1 MAMETSG
8 TGNLRRNGK
17 SRSAYRTISEVSE
30 QIDVPAHVLRFWET
44 KFLQIKPL
52 KRGGGRRYYRPE
64 DVTLLK
70 TIREFLYSD
79 GYTIKGVQRL
89 LKDGLI
95 KSTPNQINTELDM
108 VPVTPE
114 VKTRNFS
121 KKNKNDVEEIIEELQ
136 DLKRLL
142 SEL

>member
-17 SRSAYRTISEVSE
+17 SRSAYRTISEVSNE
-30 QIDVPAHVLRFWET
+30 IDVPAHVLRFWET

-64 DVTLLK
+64 DVSLLK
-70 TIREFLYSD
+70 TIRQFLYSD

-95 KSTPNQINTELDM
+95 KTASNQMDTERNL
-108 VPVTPE
+108 VPAASEIETGS
-114 VKTRNFS
+114 FS
-121 KKNKNDVEEIIEELQ
+121 MQNKNEIKEIMEELKV
-136 DLKRLL
+136 LKRLL

>member
-17 SRSAYRTISEVSE
+17 SRSAYRTISEVSNE
-30 QIDVPAHVLRFWET
+30 IDVPADVLRFWET

-70 TIREFLYSD
+70 TIRQFLYSD

-95 KSTPNQINTELDM
+95 KTASNQIDTESNVL
-108 VPVTPE
+108 PVASEIET
-114 VKTRNFS
+114 VS
-121 KKNKNDVEEIIEELQ
+121 VSMQNKNEIKEIMEELKA
-136 DLKRLL
+136 LKRLL

>member
-17 SRSAYRTISEVSE
+17 SRSAYRTISEVSNE
-30 QIDVPAHVLRFWET
+30 IDVPAHVLRFWET

-70 TIREFLYSD
+70 TIRQFLYSD

-95 KSTPNQINTELDM
+95 KTASDHMNTE
-108 VPVTPE
+108 
-114 VKTRNFS
+114 RNLLPGAS
-121 KKNKNDVEEIIEELQ
+121 EIETGSLSMQNKNEIKEIMEELKV
-136 DLKRLL
+136 LKRLL

>member
-17 SRSAYRTISEVSE
+17 SRSAYRTISEVSDE
-30 QIDVPAHVLRFWET
+30 IEVPAHVLRFWET

-95 KSTPNQINTELDM
+95 KSAANQIDTELDM
-108 VPVTPE
+108 VPDTPDI
-114 VKTRNFS
+114 KAGSFS
-121 KKNKNDVEEIIEELQ
+121 KTNKNDVAEIIKQLQ

>member
-17 SRSAYRTISEVSE
+17 SRSAYRTISEVSNE
-30 QIDVPAHVLRFWET
+30 IDVPAHVLRFWET

-70 TIREFLYSD
+70 TIRQFLYSD

-95 KSTPNQINTELDM
+95 KTASNKMDTE
-108 VPVTPE
+108 
-114 VKTRNFS
+114 RNLEPAASGIETGKFS
-121 KKNKNDVEEIIEELQ
+121 MQEKNEIKEIMEELKV
-136 DLKRLL
+136 LKRLL

>member
-1 MAMETSG
+1 METSG

-17 SRSAYRTISEVSE
+17 SRSAYRTISEVSNE
-30 QIDVPAHVLRFWET
+30 IDVPAHVLRFWET

-70 TIREFLYSD
+70 TIRQFLYSD

-95 KSTPNQINTELDM
+95 KTESNQMDTERNV
-108 VPVTPE
+108 VPEASNIEAGSVSME
-114 VKTRNFS
+114 NRI
-121 KKNKNDVEEIIEELQ
+121 EIKQIMEELKA
-136 DLKRLL
+136 LKRLL

>member
-8 TGNLRRNGK
+8 PGNLRRNGK

-30 QIDVPAHVLRFWET
+30 EIDVPAHVLRFWET

-95 KSTPNQINTELDM
+95 KSASNQIDTELDM

-114 VKTRNFS
+114 VQTGNFS
-121 KKNKNDVEEIIEELQ
+121 KKNKNEVEEIIEELQ

>member
-17 SRSAYRTISEVSE
+17 SRSAYRTISEVSNE
-30 QIDVPAHVLRFWET
+30 IDVPAHVLRFWET

-64 DVTLLK
+64 DVALLK
-70 TIREFLYSD
+70 TIRQFLYSD

-95 KSTPNQINTELDM
+95 KTATNKRDTERNL
-108 VPVTPE
+108 VPKAPE
-114 VKTRNFS
+114 IETRSFS
-121 KKNKNDVEEIIEELQ
+121 IENKNEIKAIMEELKA
-136 DLKRLL
+136 LKRLL

>member
-17 SRSAYRTISEVSE
+17 SRSAYRTISEVSNE
-30 QIDVPAHVLRFWET
+30 IDVPAHVLRFWET

-70 TIREFLYSD
+70 TIRQFLYSD

-95 KSTPNQINTELDM
+95 KTASNQMDTERNL
-108 VPVTPE
+108 VPAESGIETGS
-114 VKTRNFS
+114 FS
-121 KKNKNDVEEIIEELQ
+121 MQNKNEIKEIMEELKV
-136 DLKRLL
+136 LKRLL
-142 SEL
+142 TEL

>member
-17 SRSAYRTISEVSE
+17 SRSAYRTISEVSNE
-30 QIDVPAHVLRFWET
+30 IDVPAHVLRFWET

-70 TIREFLYSD
+70 TIRQFLYSD

-95 KSTPNQINTELDM
+95 KTESNQMDTERNV
-108 VPVTPE
+108 VPEASQSETGSV
-114 VKTRNFS
+114 S
-121 KKNKNDVEEIIEELQ
+121 MQNKNEIKVIMEELKA
-136 DLKRLL
+136 LKRLL

>member
-17 SRSAYRTISEVSE
+17 SRSAYRTISEVSNE
-30 QIDVPAHVLRFWET
+30 IDVPAHVLRFWET

-70 TIREFLYSD
+70 TIRQFLYSD

-95 KSTPNQINTELDM
+95 KTASNQMDM
-108 VPVTPE
+108 ERNSVSEAPE
-114 VKTRNFS
+114 IEKES
-121 KKNKNDVEEIIEELQ
+121 LSMQNKNEIKEIMEELKV
-136 DLKRLL
+136 LKRLL

>member
-17 SRSAYRTISEVSE
+17 SRSAYRTISEVSNE
-30 QIDVPAHVLRFWET
+30 IDVPAHVLRFWET

-70 TIREFLYSD
+70 TIRQFLYSD

-95 KSTPNQINTELDM
+95 KTESNQMDTERNV
-108 VPVTPE
+108 VPEASNIEAGSVSMQN
-114 VKTRNFS
+114 RN
-121 KKNKNDVEEIIEELQ
+121 EIKQIMEELKA
-136 DLKRLL
+136 LKRLL

>member
-17 SRSAYRTISEVSE
+17 SRSAYRTISEVSNE
-30 QIDVPAHVLRFWET
+30 IDVPAHVLRFWET

-70 TIREFLYSD
+70 TIRQFLYSD

-95 KSTPNQINTELDM
+95 KTASDQMNTE
-108 VPVTPE
+108 
-114 VKTRNFS
+114 RNFLPGAS
-121 KKNKNDVEEIIEELQ
+121 EIETGSLSTQNKNEIEEIMEELKV
-136 DLKRLL
+136 LKRLL

>member
-17 SRSAYRTISEVSE
+17 SRSAYRTISEVSNE
-30 QIDVPAHVLRFWET
+30 IDVPAHVLMFWET

-70 TIREFLYSD
+70 TIRQFLYSD

-95 KSTPNQINTELDM
+95 KTA
-108 VPVTPE
+108 
-114 VKTRNFS
+114 
-121 KKNKNDVEEIIEELQ
+121 
-136 DLKRLL
+136 
-142 SEL
+142 

>member
-17 SRSAYRTISEVSE
+17 SRSAYRTISEVSNE
-30 QIDVPAHVLRFWET
+30 IDVPAHVLRFWET

-70 TIREFLYSD
+70 TIRQFLYSD

-95 KSTPNQINTELDM
+95 KTASDQMNTE
-108 VPVTPE
+108 
-114 VKTRNFS
+114 RNLLPGASEIETGSFS
-121 KKNKNDVEEIIEELQ
+121 MQNKNEIKEIMEELKV
-136 DLKRLL
+136 LKRLL

>member
-17 SRSAYRTISEVSE
+17 SRSAYRTISEVSNE
-30 QIDVPAHVLRFWET
+30 IDVPAHVLRFWET
-44 KFLQIKPL
+44 KFVQIKPL

-70 TIREFLYSD
+70 TIRQFLYSD

-95 KSTPNQINTELDM
+95 KTALDQMNTE
-108 VPVTPE
+108 
-114 VKTRNFS
+114 RNLLPGAS
-121 KKNKNDVEEIIEELQ
+121 EIETGSLSMQNKNEIEEIMEELKV
-136 DLKRLL
+136 LKRLL

>member
-17 SRSAYRTISEVSE
+17 SRSAYRTISEVSNE
-30 QIDVPAHVLRFWET
+30 IDVPAHVLRFWET

-64 DVTLLK
+64 DVSLLK
-70 TIREFLYSD
+70 TIRQFLYSD

-95 KSTPNQINTELDM
+95 KTASNQMDTERNL
-108 VPVTPE
+108 VPAESGIETGS
-114 VKTRNFS
+114 FS
-121 KKNKNDVEEIIEELQ
+121 MQNKNEIKEIMEELKV
-136 DLKRLL
+136 LKRLL

>member
-17 SRSAYRTISEVSE
+17 SRSAYRTISEVSNE
-30 QIDVPAHVLRFWET
+30 IDVPAHVLRFWET

-64 DVTLLK
+64 DVALLK
-70 TIREFLYSD
+70 TIRQFLYSD

-95 KSTPNQINTELDM
+95 KTATNKMDTERNL
-108 VPVTPE
+108 VPEAPE
-114 VKTRNFS
+114 IETGSFS
-121 KKNKNDVEEIIEELQ
+121 MQNKNEIKEIMEELKV
-136 DLKRLL
+136 LKRLL

>member
-17 SRSAYRTISEVSE
+17 SRSAYRTISEVSNE
-30 QIDVPAHVLRFWET
+30 IDVPAHVLRFWET

-64 DVTLLK
+64 DTERNLLPEAPKIEKGSFATQNK
-70 TIREFLYSD
+70 TE
-79 GYTIKGVQRL
+79 IK
-89 LKDGLI
+89 
-95 KSTPNQINTELDM
+95 QIM
-108 VPVTPE
+108 
-114 VKTRNFS
+114 
-121 KKNKNDVEEIIEELQ
+121 EELKA
-136 DLKRLL
+136 LKRLL

>member
-17 SRSAYRTISEVSE
+17 SRSAYRTISEVSNE
-30 QIDVPAHVLRFWET
+30 IDVPAHVLRFWET

-64 DVTLLK
+64 DVALLK
-70 TIREFLYSD
+70 TIRQFLYSD

-95 KSTPNQINTELDM
+95 KTASNQRDTE
-108 VPVTPE
+108 
-114 VKTRNFS
+114 RNLEPAAPGIETGSFS
-121 KKNKNDVEEIIEELQ
+121 MQDKNEIKEIMEELKV
-136 DLKRLL
+136 LKRLL

>member
-17 SRSAYRTISEVSE
+17 SRSAYRTISEVSNE
-30 QIDVPAHVLRFWET
+30 IDVPAHVLRFWET

-64 DVTLLK
+64 DVALLK
-70 TIREFLYSD
+70 TIRQFLYSD

-95 KSTPNQINTELDM
+95 KTESNQMDTERNV
-108 VPVTPE
+108 VPEASEIETGSV
-114 VKTRNFS
+114 S
-121 KKNKNDVEEIIEELQ
+121 MQNKNEIKEIMEELKA
-136 DLKRLL
+136 LKRLL

>member
-17 SRSAYRTISEVSE
+17 SRSAYRTISEVSNE
-30 QIDVPAHVLRFWET
+30 IDVPAHVLRFWET

-70 TIREFLYSD
+70 TIRQFLYSD

-95 KSTPNQINTELDM
+95 KTESKQMDTERNV
-108 VPVTPE
+108 VPEAAEIGTGSLSM
-114 VKTRNFS
+114 R
-121 KKNKNDVEEIIEELQ
+121 NKNEIKEIMEELKA
-136 DLKRLL
+136 LKRLL
-142 SEL
+142 AEL

>member
-17 SRSAYRTISEVSE
+17 SRSAYRTISEVSNE
-30 QIDVPAHVLRFWET
+30 IDVPAHVLRFWET

-70 TIREFLYSD
+70 TIRQFLYSD

-95 KSTPNQINTELDM
+95 KTASDQMNTE
-108 VPVTPE
+108 
-114 VKTRNFS
+114 RNLLPGAS
-121 KKNKNDVEEIIEELQ
+121 EIETGSLSTQNKNEIEEIMEELKV
-136 DLKRLL
+136 LKRLL

>member
-1 MAMETSG
+1 METSG
-8 TGNLRRNGK
+8 TSNLRRNGK
-17 SRSAYRTISEVSE
+17 SRSAYRTISEVSNE
-30 QIDVPAHVLRFWET
+30 IDVPAHVLRFWET

-70 TIREFLYSD
+70 TIRQFLYSD

-95 KSTPNQINTELDM
+95 KTEPNQMDTERNV
-108 VPVTPE
+108 VPETSEIETGSV
-114 VKTRNFS
+114 S
-121 KKNKNDVEEIIEELQ
+121 MQNKNEIKEIMEELKA
-136 DLKRLL
+136 LKRLL

>member
-17 SRSAYRTISEVSE
+17 SRSAYRTISEVSNE
-30 QIDVPAHVLRFWET
+30 IDVPAHVLRFWET

-70 TIREFLYSD
+70 TIRQFLYSD

-95 KSTPNQINTELDM
+95 KTASNQMDTERNL
-108 VPVTPE
+108 VPEAPKIEKGSFT
-114 VKTRNFS
+114 TRN
-121 KKNKNDVEEIIEELQ
+121 KTEIKQIMEELKA
-136 DLKRLL
+136 LKRLL

>member
-1 MAMETSG
+1 M
-8 TGNLRRNGK
+8 
-17 SRSAYRTISEVSE
+17 Y
-30 QIDVPAHVLRFWET
+30 
-44 KFLQIKPL
+44 
-52 KRGGGRRYYRPE
+52 KRQ
-64 DVTLLK
+64 
-70 TIREFLYSD
+70 REFLYSD

-95 KSTPNQINTELDM
+95 KSTPNQIDTELDM
-108 VPVTPE
+108 VPVTQDVRTE
-114 VKTRNFS
+114 NFS

>member
-17 SRSAYRTISEVSE
+17 SRSAYRTISEVSNE
-30 QIDVPAHVLRFWET
+30 IDVPAHVLRFWET

-70 TIREFLYSD
+70 TIRQFLYSD

-95 KSTPNQINTELDM
+95 KTESNQMDRERNLL
-108 VPVTPE
+108 PE
-114 VKTRNFS
+114 ASQIETGSVS
-121 KKNKNDVEEIIEELQ
+121 MQNKNEIREIMEELKA
-136 DLKRLL
+136 LKRLL